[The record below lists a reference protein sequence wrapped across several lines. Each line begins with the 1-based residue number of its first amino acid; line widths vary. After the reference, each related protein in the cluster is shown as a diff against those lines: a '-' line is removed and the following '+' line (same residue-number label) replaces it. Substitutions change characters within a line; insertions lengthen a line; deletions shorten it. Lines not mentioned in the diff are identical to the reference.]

1 MNDIDVVS
9 KIINLI
15 LFADDTNVFFSHNN
29 LNSLID
35 TLSIET
41 AKLTDWFVANK
52 LSLNLKKTNF
62 MIFKP
67 RQRKISE
74 VKLSINNQKIN
85 CVEQT
90 VFLGV
95 RLDSDLSWNSHI
107 SYVANK
113 ISKSIYNISNI

>member
-1 MNDIDVVS
+1 MNDINVVS

-74 VKLSINNQKIN
+74 VN
-85 CVEQT
+85 CQ
-90 VFLGV
+90 
-95 RLDSDLSWNSHI
+95 
-107 SYVANK
+107 
-113 ISKSIYNISNI
+113 